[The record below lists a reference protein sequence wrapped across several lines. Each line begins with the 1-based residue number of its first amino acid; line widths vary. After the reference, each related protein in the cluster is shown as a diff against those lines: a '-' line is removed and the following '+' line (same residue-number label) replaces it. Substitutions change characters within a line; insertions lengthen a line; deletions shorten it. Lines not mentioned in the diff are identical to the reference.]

1 MNLMPEILEKLGVEV
16 GERFD
21 IKGDGRIGFV
31 NIHFDETYCLWD
43 KEQKNINEIILLII
57 VGEYEI
63 IKKPWKPKNHEWV
76 FVVNANGE
84 VECLDFLRNLV
95 AHTALVAMGNCFKT
109 RQEAEAAK
117 PEMLKKM
124 KEAWGD

>member
-1 MNLMPEILEKLGVEV
+1 MNLMPEILQKLGVEV

-63 IKKPWKPKNHEWV
+63 IKKPWKPQ
-76 FVVNANGE
+76 NGE
-84 VECLDFLRNLV
+84 FGYYVSQDGSINLNNFNKTY
-95 AHTALVAMGNCFKT
+95 ATDCGLVVMGNCFRTKA
-109 RQEAEAAK
+109 EAEAAK

-124 KEAWGD
+124 EEAWG

>member
-63 IKKPWKPKNHEWV
+63 IKKPWKPQ
-76 FVVNANGE
+76 NGE
-84 VECLDFLRNLV
+84 FGYYVSQDGSINPNNFNKTYTTDCGLV
-95 AHTALVAMGNCFKT
+95 VMGNCFRTKE
-109 RQEAEAAK
+109 EAEAAK